1 MQRPGSY
8 PSADVL
14 LIAQRLVSEPRF
26 QLAFLP
32 PDEEI
37 DEREMES
44 GQNKGAGRTQKA
56 ACPEEN
62 EHVPAKV

>member
-1 MQRPGSY
+1 
-8 PSADVL
+8 L
-14 LIAQRLVSEPRF
+14 C
-26 QLAFLP
+26 FLP

-37 DEREMES
+37 DEREMEN
-44 GQNKGAGRTQKA
+44 GQNKGAGRTEKA

>member
-1 MQRPGSY
+1 MQRPGSH

-14 LIAQRLVSEPRF
+14 LIALPLVSESRF
-26 QLAFLP
+26 QLRFLP
-32 PDEEI
+32 PDQEI

-44 GQNKGAGRTQKA
+44 GQNKGAGRTQKT